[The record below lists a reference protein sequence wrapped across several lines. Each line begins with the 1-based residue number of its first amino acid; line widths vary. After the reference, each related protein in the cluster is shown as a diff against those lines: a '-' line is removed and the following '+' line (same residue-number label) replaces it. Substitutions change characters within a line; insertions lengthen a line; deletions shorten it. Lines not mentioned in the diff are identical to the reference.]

1 MTDWEPDPDEA
12 LEDEVDE
19 EYRPQRTRTQAE
31 LDAYN
36 LARDRRRRTNAGSR
50 MVAKSPEAS
59 ERDAPVDTVNTMNTD
74 RSPSKPATKRGGA
87 RPGAGRKRKKTTG
100 NAQDKSLEVSV
111 QASPASAAGNTS
123 MPATGDIDSDDEPL
137 TQPRSGRSTSHNEEP
152 RFKLKTS
159 PIVTP
164 SRRSGRK
171 RKASEIAET
180 PEEGTNPRS
189 NGAETPNSFHD
200 SDDDDEDDDN
210 EGGGIIRSR
219 RKRQKPL
226 RYQETD

>member
-1 MTDWEPDPDEA
+1 MTDWEPDPDET

-19 EYRPQRTRTQAE
+19 EYRPQRTRTQDE

-50 MVAKSPEAS
+50 MMAKSPEAS
-59 ERDAPVDTVNTMNTD
+59 ERHAPVDTVNTD

-111 QASPASAAGNTS
+111 QDSPASAAGNTS
-123 MPATGDIDSDDEPL
+123 ISATGDIDSDDEPL
-137 TQPRSGRSTSHNEEP
+137 TQPRPGRSTSYNEEP

-180 PEEGTNPRS
+180 PEEGTSTRS
-189 NGAETPNSFHD
+189 NGAGTPTSFHD
-200 SDDDDEDDDN
+200 SDDDDEDD
-210 EGGGIIRSR
+210 EHEEGGIIRSR